1 AFGHGAAL
9 ARLVQFSG
17 ALARCTLRFW
27 NDFMKEWFADG
38 AVVRLQLWK
47 DNQTAECKSFEIT
60 MPVIPR
66 FFLATSQSGVRGMSL
81 GLDDAIEN
89 PTTAHH
95 AEIRTSAAQWVYR
108 YVTGYTVILRGQIH
122 ARLSMA
128 PPPPG
133 ASAQLA
139 AAGAPIRIEEIR

>member
-1 AFGHGAAL
+1 
-9 ARLVQFSG
+9 
-17 ALARCTLRFW
+17 
-27 NDFMKEWFADG
+27 MKEWFADG

-47 DNQTAECKSFEIT
+47 DNQTAECKSFGTSSFLALYTILSSISLIFSLRCTEIT

-89 PTTAHH
+89 PTTLHH

-108 YVTGYTVILRGQIH
+108 YFRIVLFQSPRMTLMRTV
-122 ARLSMA
+122 
-128 PPPPG
+128 
-133 ASAQLA
+133 
-139 AAGAPIRIEEIR
+139 